1 MQIKATS
8 LTHTYD
14 IKTTYEFKALN
25 DVSISIPEKGISAF
39 VGHTGSGKTTF
50 VKHINALLKPTEG
63 EIQVGTNVFIPT
75 KKKRLKN
82 ANDLRKNIGVVFQF
96 PEDQIF
102 SETVE
107 EELMFAVKNFNL
119 PLEEYKSKADKY
131 LNLVG
136 LDKSFLPRNPFELSG
151 GEKRKVALASILL
164 LEQEVII
171 LDEPTSSLDYKST
184 RAVYDLLRELSNQGK
199 KVIVITHELRHVLEF
214 ADDVTLFANQQIV
227 ASGDPIDIIYD
238 IELLKKYELDIPK
251 IVELTSKLETN
262 GMKVKKS
269 KSIDE
274 FVNNFRKRG
283 AHV

>member
-1 MQIKATS
+1 MQIKATN
-8 LTHTYD
+8 LTHVYD

-25 DVSISIPEKGISAF
+25 DISISIPEKGISAF

-50 VKHINALLKPTEG
+50 VKHINALLTPTVG
-63 EIQVGTNVFIPT
+63 KIQVGTNLFVPI
-75 KKKRLKN
+75 KKKKLKN
-82 ANDLRKNIGVVFQF
+82 VNDFRKNIGIVFQF

-107 EELMFAVKNFNL
+107 EELMFAVKNFKL
-119 PLEEYKSKADKY
+119 PLKEYKAKAEKY

-184 RAVYDLLRELSNQGK
+184 RAVYDLLRELSNNGK

-214 ADDVTLFANQQIV
+214 ADDVTLFANQQII
-227 ASGDPIDIIYD
+227 ASGNPLDIIYD
-238 IELLKKYELDIPK
+238 IELLKKHELDIPK
-251 IVELTSKLETN
+251 IVELTSKLETK
-262 GMKVKKS
+262 GIKVNKS
-269 KSIDE
+269 RNIDE
-274 FVNNFRKRG
+274 FVNHFKKRG
-283 AHV
+283 EHV